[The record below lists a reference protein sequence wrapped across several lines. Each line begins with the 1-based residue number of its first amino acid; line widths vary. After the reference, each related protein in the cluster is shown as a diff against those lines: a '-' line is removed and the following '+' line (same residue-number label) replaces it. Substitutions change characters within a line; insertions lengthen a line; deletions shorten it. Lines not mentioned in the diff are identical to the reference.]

1 MLTVNPKIKAV
12 LDPEF
17 VPAVLWNREFQKL
30 AATDPNKIDIVIA
43 LKRPNGTVSTFKTA
57 ILPYTE
63 ANKALNLKY
72 VERIIKFMLWMKG
85 GYEVV
90 IANCPALADDIR
102 KIYSPDG
109 ERKFDYEIMGERI
122 YGKEFTVTSVS
133 SADAPE
139 SNEIQVQLG
148 GHLDGCRIGFDLG
161 GSDRKCAAVVDG
173 KVVHTEEVV
182 WDP

>member
-1 MLTVNPKIKAV
+1 MLSVNPKIKAV

-17 VPAVLWNREFQKL
+17 VPAVLWNREFQKMV
-30 AATDPNKIDIVIA
+30 AADANKVDIVIA

-63 ANKALNLKY
+63 ANKELNLKY

-90 IANCPALADDIR
+90 IANCKELADDIR

-109 ERKFDYEIMGERI
+109 ARKFD
-122 YGKEFTVTSVS
+122 
-133 SADAPE
+133 
-139 SNEIQVQLG
+139 
-148 GHLDGCRIGFDLG
+148 
-161 GSDRKCAAVVDG
+161 
-173 KVVHTEEVV
+173 
-182 WDP
+182 